1 MNNNRTIIVS
11 NRLPVKVEIQGD
23 EIKYH
28 ASEGGLATGLSSVRE
43 NGDTVWIGWSG
54 IATRNLQLQCNIDKE
69 LKKQDLISIMLC
81 EQEIKD
87 FYEGFSNETLW
98 PLFHY
103 FPSYAQYSQEQWNT
117 YVSVNQK
124 FADAIVDVA
133 SPNDTIWIHDY
144 HLLLVPS
151 LVRDKMPSARIGFFQ
166 HIPFPSFEVFRLL
179 PWRNEL
185 LKGLLGADLIGFHTN
200 DDVFHFMECI
210 EKITE
215 VSILEA
221 SVFGNEIL
229 LNTRT
234 ITVEAFPMGID
245 FDKHKNLAIAEGT
258 QRHMDKLRELTCGK
272 KMIVSVDRLD
282 YSKGILHR
290 LKAYEQ
296 FLVQHPEMHEQVVF
310 TQLIVPSRDTV
321 QQYGSLKEDID
332 RLVGDINAKY
342 GTLLWQPIC
351 YLYRSLTPQQL
362 SALYTAADV
371 AMVTPLRDGMNLVS
385 KEYVASKILMP
396 GVLILSEMAGAAQE
410 LTQAVIVNPNDCQE
424 VAEAIYTSL
433 IMPLTEQVE
442 RMKAMQQTVAK
453 YDVHL
458 WANRFMSTLM
468 KVSEAQ
474 NIFNDNVYHSDLHEF
489 VLSDFMAVNGNKL
502 PLGDIS
508 ERPRNLRTASV
519 AS

>member
-11 NRLPVKVEIQGD
+11 NRLPVKVEIQED

-54 IATRNLQLQCNIDKE
+54 IATKNLQLQSNIDKE

-215 VSILEA
+215 ASILEA

-229 LNTRT
+229 LDTRT

-296 FLVQHPEMHEQVVF
+296 FLVQHLLFLHVILLLF
-310 TQLIVPSRDTV
+310 FRLLFRDQT
-321 QQYGSLKEDID
+321 Y
-332 RLVGDINAKY
+332 
-342 GTLLWQPIC
+342 
-351 YLYRSLTPQQL
+351 
-362 SALYTAADV
+362 
-371 AMVTPLRDGMNLVS
+371 S
-385 KEYVASKILMP
+385 KL
-396 GVLILSEMAGAAQE
+396 
-410 LTQAVIVNPNDCQE
+410 
-424 VAEAIYTSL
+424 
-433 IMPLTEQVE
+433 
-442 RMKAMQQTVAK
+442 
-453 YDVHL
+453 
-458 WANRFMSTLM
+458 
-468 KVSEAQ
+468 
-474 NIFNDNVYHSDLHEF
+474 
-489 VLSDFMAVNGNKL
+489 
-502 PLGDIS
+502 
-508 ERPRNLRTASV
+508 
-519 AS
+519 